1 MIENKVEFNQLAD
14 QGDKI
19 IEDIKNSL
27 AKLFEIKEVLK
38 TKTVQKDPSVV
49 MDVLRLEETLSNLK
63 YMLMDRMCDIMDCEN
78 NKEGICSINECKN
91 ECNNCP
97 YTV

>member
-1 MIENKVEFNQLAD
+1 MISNNLNDRIEKENDIMKDVKKVLSE
-14 QGDKI
+14 
-19 IEDIKNSL
+19 
-27 AKLFEIKEVLK
+27 LFEIKEVLK
-38 TKTVQKDPSVV
+38 TKAVQKDPSLV